1 MKMTVF
7 WDVPCSLVETD
18 RCFRG
23 VYRLYQDLT
32 EKINTS
38 KSAINFY
45 HCCNILEDQSFSNCG
60 PREFARWSAA
70 VSKGKISQKLYK
82 TLNE

>member
-18 RCFRG
+18 RRFRG

-38 KSAINFY
+38 KSAVNFY
-45 HCCNILEDQSFSNCG
+45 QCCNILEDQSFSNCG

-70 VSKGKISQKLYK
+70 VWKEKNIAKIV
-82 TLNE
+82 